1 MIEVCRTRHQW
12 VGLVP
17 IDTST
22 IPCSMSVEELHAKI
36 LSFEKATYIT
46 VFTLSAVLL
55 GIPLLVLAVIPSN
68 QKETKVDAF
77 FENNMVLKELINS
90 NAKPIGLYFD
100 GAAHDRSWIGE
111 TYSKNSS
118 VFSDLGIILV
128 SIYQFLLFD
137 INCYLVTL
145 FNCFI

>member
-1 MIEVCRTRHQW
+1 MIEVCRTRQQW
-12 VGLVP
+12 VGSVP

-46 VFTLSAVLL
+46 VFALSAVLS
-55 GIPLLVLAVIPSN
+55 GIPPLVLAIIPSN
-68 QKETKVDAF
+68 QKETKVNAF

-100 GAAHDRSWIGE
+100 GAAYDRE
-111 TYSKNSS
+111 TIVK
-118 VFSDLGIILV
+118 IH
-128 SIYQFLLFD
+128 QFFQS
-137 INCYLVTL
+137 
-145 FNCFI
+145 